1 MPWPKPKSK
10 PKPKPEPRDRSQ
22 TDTRA
27 RAKAVSELWLDIYTT
42 ALGAFLES
50 REPATQDAIN
60 QCVYDARLAA
70 DKAVD
75 EYEDRW
81 RGVHP

>member
-1 MPWPKPKSK
+1 MSWTKPK

-22 TDTRA
+22 IDTRA
-27 RAKAVSELWLDIYTT
+27 RAKEISELWLDIYTT
-42 ALGAFLES
+42 ALSTFLEG
-50 REPATQDAIN
+50 REPSTQEGIH

-75 EYEDRW
+75 EFEERW
-81 RGVHP
+81 RGVQP